1 MKLLDKI
8 RFFSVFHTPGPEVII
23 DFIFEEGL
31 FYISIKNI
39 GARPAYK
46 VSTKFDKTI
55 VGVEGKKA
63 ISELPLFKCI
73 EFLPPDKEI
82 RTFLDT
88 SSSYFSRNEPTKIS
102 VQIRFE
108 DSRGKI
114 YSNTIN
120 HNLEIYREIGYTFIA
135 NHQ

>member
-1 MKLLDKI
+1 MKTFLDKI
-8 RFFSVFHTPGPEVII
+8 RLIKAFHRPCPEVII
-23 DFIFEEGL
+23 DFIFEDGL

-39 GARPAYK
+39 GAIPAYK

-55 VGVEGKKA
+55 IGVEGKKT

-88 SSSYFSRNEPTKIS
+88 SPSYFSRNEPTNIS
-102 VQIRFE
+102 IQIRYE
-108 DSRGKI
+108 DSRGKK
-114 YSNTIN
+114 YSNTIK
-120 HNLEIYREIGYTFIA
+120 HNLEIYREIGYIQQA
-135 NHQ
+135 SE

>member
-8 RFFSVFHTPGPEVII
+8 RFWKLFHPPRPEVII
-23 DFIFEEGL
+23 DFIFAEGL

-55 VGVEGKKA
+55 VGVEGKKT

-73 EFLPPDKEI
+73 EFLPPEKEI

-88 SSSYFSRNEPTKIS
+88 SSSYFRRNEPTNIS
-102 VQIRFE
+102 IQVRYE
-108 DSRGKI
+108 DSSGKR
-114 YSNTIN
+114 YLNTIK
-120 HNLEIYREIGYTFIA
+120 HNLEIYREIGYIH
-135 NHQ
+135 N